1 MTTTFIGII
10 IAAIAIE
17 VDRLTQFK
25 YSSFPL
31 LALAGVMTVVVS
43 LVM

>member
-1 MTTTFIGII
+1 MTITFIGII

-17 VDRLTQFK
+17 VDRLTRFEHG
-25 YSSFPL
+25 SLPL
-31 LALAGVMTVVVS
+31 VALVGVGTVVVS